1 MYLIAKGSDCL
12 CCATGVT
19 KDFHKIFVDQVSRL
33 ERKLAEVEEQLHIEM
48 TAKDEIEHE
57 QK

>member
-1 MYLIAKGSDCL
+1 MLRLLGLLNISTNL
-12 CCATGVT
+12 
-19 KDFHKIFVDQVSRL
+19 FVDQVSRL